1 MLYFGSI
8 DGFVRFDP
16 STFKDPDLT
25 VPVVFTELFINNDP
39 VNSTDEK
46 SLLEQSIL
54 FTEKITLPYYKNS
67 FRLSYAVLNYSNR
80 NDYRILYKLDGFD
93 KEWIQSE
100 SKNDIIYSNLKPGK
114 YLLSLKLYNG
124 SKDSDEE
131 MLKTLTVYIR
141 PPFWLSGWAY
151 VVYVVLFIAGIA
163 TLFKY
168 LSLRNQKIQIERMRI
183 FEQQKERE
191 LYRSK
196 IDFYQCCTRDPTPI
210 SLIKAPLDYVIN
222 TEEVSESVKEN
233 LQIMSENTDRL
244 LSLINQLLDFQK
256 TESDAY
262 LLNL

>member
-1 MLYFGSI
+1 
-8 DGFVRFDP
+8 
-16 STFKDPDLT
+16 
-25 VPVVFTELFINNDP
+25 
-39 VNSTDEK
+39 
-46 SLLEQSIL
+46 
-54 FTEKITLPYYKNS
+54 
-67 FRLSYAVLNYSNR
+67 
-80 NDYRILYKLDGFD
+80 
-93 KEWIQSE
+93 
-100 SKNDIIYSNLKPGK
+100 
-114 YLLSLKLYNG
+114 
-124 SKDSDEE
+124 

-196 IDFYQCCTRDPTPI
+196 IDFFTSVAHEIRTPI

-233 LQIMSENTDRL
+233 LQIMSKNTDRL
-244 LSLINQLLDFQK
+244 LDVYKRQ
-256 TESDAY
+256 A
-262 LLNL
+262 